1 MTPEKKS
8 WLPLTEIQASISV
21 GYSRRP
27 ILDKSSKNRIKPVSS
42 PRARC
47 LRKAKLD
54 AITGAT
60 LVIFHC
66 TLGIF
71 AKYAFEEDW
80 LFFSNFS
87 AHFNP

>member
-1 MTPEKKS
+1 MTPEKQS
-8 WLPLTEIQASISV
+8 WLPLTEIQATLLAVFLLATADVQFSTKAART
-21 GYSRRP
+21 G
-27 ILDKSSKNRIKPVSS
+27 SSQFQ
-42 PRARC
+42 A

-54 AITGAT
+54 TITGAT